1 MVGTEERL
9 TWTEKRKRGE
19 GMVTIRVTN
28 FSEMLYSDKKQK
40 NEAVYRKWCGVQRVL
55 YNANLGVNR
64 NDPVERW
71 KSDTVG

>member
-1 MVGTEERL
+1 MVGNLDKSSFSRMVGTEERL

-40 NEAVYRKWCGVQRVL
+40 NEAVYRK
-55 YNANLGVNR
+55 
-64 NDPVERW
+64 
-71 KSDTVG
+71 